1 MSHKLWLIIIE
12 TTIQVKSLLYPDLK
26 VFSSQTDIPGA
37 WIGLTISLD
46 SDADIIYKWEDGFP
60 MTSTYWAANQP
71 DQQNIGLYHT
81 NRIPNIVTLV
91 LVADPGYTCVLMNMP
106 SGRWSNSYTQ
116 PTQNICEQLLP
127 RVCKI
132 NLGMI
137 SYKTAL
143 VSENLF

>member
-71 DQQNIGLYHT
+71 DQQNIGLYH
-81 NRIPNIVTLV
+81 NKNFILFFIFFSSRSWLYLRVHEYAKWSLV
-91 LVADPGYTCVLMNMP
+91 QFLHSAHAKYL
-106 SGRWSNSYTQ
+106 
-116 PTQNICEQLLP
+116 
-127 RVCKI
+127 
-132 NLGMI
+132 
-137 SYKTAL
+137 
-143 VSENLF
+143 